1 MTPAELV
8 AWAARM
14 EDRAAWNERE
24 FRELSWYSPLR
35 DSYEKGIADL
45 RLAARLA
52 RFAAERG
59 GLEEEGS
66 DGK

>member
-1 MTPAELV
+1 MTPAELI
-8 AWAARM
+8 AWASRM
-14 EDRAAWNERE
+14 EQRADWNEQER
-24 FRELSWYSPLR
+24 RELPWDSPLR

-59 GLEEEGS
+59 GLEEVTPC
-66 DGK
+66 K